1 MRYTEE
7 ELVEKGLTQKR
18 ESKYVEFKSQF
29 DGGTKAW
36 CDLVKEVIALAN
48 TQGGVVVYGLESGGT
63 PSGRP
68 IQDILDADPE
78 VVVDKLARYT
88 DVQFDAVSIYEREKE
103 GQPVAAL
110 VVGSARVPIPFT
122 QEGGHRQGSSFK
134 ANQIYFRHGAKSEP
148 ATRDDLRNAM
158 ERELER
164 VREAWMENVRKV
176 VRAPPGSSVGIQ
188 PPKGDEKILTGGPV
202 RVTDD
207 PEAKPTQ
214 VADPDATHPYRFTE
228 VVAEVDSRLPD
239 DVSFNRHDLIAIRQ
253 VHDLMD
259 DESFVHQFQHATPQ
273 YSEKTIDWI
282 VEQHQADEDFFDEAR
297 ERYSR

>member
-88 DVQFDAVSIYEREKE
+88 DV
-103 GQPVAAL
+103 
-110 VVGSARVPIPFT
+110 
-122 QEGGHRQGSSFK
+122 
-134 ANQIYFRHGAKSEP
+134 
-148 ATRDDLRNAM
+148 
-158 ERELER
+158 
-164 VREAWMENVRKV
+164 
-176 VRAPPGSSVGIQ
+176 
-188 PPKGDEKILTGGPV
+188 
-202 RVTDD
+202 
-207 PEAKPTQ
+207 
-214 VADPDATHPYRFTE
+214 
-228 VVAEVDSRLPD
+228 
-239 DVSFNRHDLIAIRQ
+239 
-253 VHDLMD
+253 
-259 DESFVHQFQHATPQ
+259 
-273 YSEKTIDWI
+273 
-282 VEQHQADEDFFDEAR
+282 
-297 ERYSR
+297 